1 MVDYMINK
9 IILMLK
15 KVFGINNNLI
25 LPQTSIEGVNDNI
38 GNFNSA
44 VLITNSSNTNK
55 ETKKSNSLDDK
66 DLISY
71 VYDDKSN
78 TSVDSSKQVDNLAE
92 ETEFTYDEKKAIEM
106 DKKIDYYKKNMD
118 NLYNLSLREILE
130 LNFYYKIRIKK
141 LEKKYK

>member
-1 MVDYMINK
+1 MINK

-38 GNFNSA
+38 SNFNSA

-118 NLYNLSLREILE
+118 SLYNLSLREILE

>member
-38 GNFNSA
+38 SNFNSA

-55 ETKKSNSLDDK
+55 ETRKSNSLDDK

-118 NLYNLSLREILE
+118 SLYNLSLREILE